1 MDMMT
6 VDLTDLPATGIG
18 SVVELWGRNINVN
31 RVAQAAGTIS
41 YELLC
46 NVKRVPRIYTGD

>member
-1 MDMMT
+1 MMT
-6 VDLTDLPATGIG
+6 VDLTDLPQAGIA
-18 SVVELWGRNINVN
+18 SNVELWGRNINVN